1 MKNTKLNI
9 YQITIMALMAALT
22 CILAPNSL
30 PIGPVPITLT
40 NLVIY
45 FSVYILGFYYGMGS
59 YLIYLLLGIVG
70 LPVFSG
76 YEGGIQKLAGPT
88 GGYIIGF
95 IFMIIIGG
103 LAMEVS
109 RRNIIITIIAW
120 ILGTFVAYAFG
131 TIWFVKVTKMTY
143 QAALS
148 LCVYPFI
155 LPDIAKVILGT
166 ILGKAVYVALK
177 KAGLLQLL
185 QKSKVNK

>member
-1 MKNTKLNI
+1 MKNTKMNI

-30 PIGPVPITLT
+30 PIGLVPITLT

-103 LAMEVS
+103 LAMEIS
-109 RRNIIITIIAW
+109 RRNMVVTIIAW
-120 ILGTFVAYAFG
+120 IIGTFVAYAFG
-131 TIWFVKVTKMTY
+131 TIWFVKVTKMTV
-143 QAALS
+143 QGALS

-155 LPDIAKVILGT
+155 LPDIAKVVLGT
-166 ILGKAVYVALK
+166 FLGKAVYTALK
-177 KAGLLQLL
+177 KAGLLQAL
-185 QKSKVNK
+185 QKVK